1 MVTKLTNNNCK
12 ILLLATLSGGYRGA
26 DSAGQSHLD
35 YSPNTFILPVRTSA
49 IFPPQFYLNSL
60 ERGFDGVIVM
70 YSGTDSP
77 YKGESERTAEIINET
92 YAMMK
97 ERGMDTRRLRLTAI
111 CTVCIKPFLNEIQK
125 MNLLLDEIG
134 PVTRQGPEPNARVE

>member
-1 MVTKLTNNNCK
+1 M
-12 ILLLATLSGGYRGA
+12 LATLSGGYRGA

-49 IFPPQFYLNSL
+49 IFPPQFYLDTL
-60 ERGFDGVIVM
+60 ELGFDAIIVM

-92 YAMMK
+92 YTKMK
-97 ERGMDTRRLRLTAI
+97 ERGLDTRRLRLAAI
-111 CTVCIKPFLNEIQK
+111 CTVCVKPFLNEIQK
-125 MNLLLDEIG
+125 MNALLDEIG
-134 PVTRQGPEPNARVE
+134 PVSRPNPVVEAQTK

>member
-1 MVTKLTNNNCK
+1 MANSLPGNNCK

-26 DSAGQSHLD
+26 DSAGQSHID

-60 ERGFDGVIVM
+60 EHGFDAIIVM

-77 YKGESERTAEIINET
+77 YKGESERTAEIINMT
-92 YAMMK
+92 YAIMK
-97 ERGMDTRRLRLTAI
+97 EKGIDTRRLRLAAI
-111 CTVCIKPFLNEIQK
+111 CTVCVKPFLNEIQK
-125 MNLLLDEIG
+125 MNALLDEIG
-134 PVTRQGPEPNARVE
+134 PVARPIQVVSLQIK